1 MLRKFE
7 YFRPKSVQ
15 KVLSFLKEYGQEA
28 KILAGG
34 TDLLVQMEREI
45 IAPYPKYLIDI
56 RGIPQLA
63 FIKEESKGRMRI
75 GAATTLGTL
84 ERTPSIK
91 DKFPLLY
98 DAILELASMQVR
110 NLATIGGNLCNAA
123 PSADLAPPLLAL
135 GAKVKTQGLDG
146 QNMIDLKELFIE
158 PGKTCLD
165 GKGILTEIHIP
176 SMPSFSGG
184 AFKKFG
190 RTSKDIAIVCVG
202 AVLTLDGKDG
212 ICKDVKIGLGAVAPT
227 PIRAVEAEEVL
238 RGHKVTEEKVL
249 ESAEIASQESKPIS
263 DIRASEEYR
272 RELVKVLTKRA
283 LFQAK
288 ANVKAVSGKDRR

>member
-1 MLRKFE
+1 MLKKFE

-176 SMPSFSGG
+176 PMPSFSGG

-227 PIRAVEAEEVL
+227 PIRAVKAEEVL
-238 RGHKVTEEKVL
+238 RGHKLTEEKVL

-288 ANVKAVSGKDRR
+288 ADVKAVSGKDRR